1 MVDTDRLSHWL
12 LCCAPYGCRMPT
24 VHSLGKSSRTYTVD
38 ALCSILVAV
47 NFSGWLT
54 PALMHV
60 FPTLCQP
67 AWPSVEL
74 VVANKYGFSVTTE
87 HWEWTPRTYFSALV
101 MSTGI
106 STGTILR
113 EPLPCWYARRYLPSS
128 AFCKGSFLI
137 PCQVCNLSTTLILT
151 QILFKSYWRTTL
163 F

>member
-24 VHSLGKSSRTYTVD
+24 VHSWGKSSRTYTVD
-38 ALCSILVAV
+38 ALCHILVAV

-74 VVANKYGFSVTTE
+74 VVANKYGFSVTAE
-87 HWEWTPRTYFSALV
+87 HWEWTLRTSAHWLCRLESVLAPLYVNPYRVGMLEGIWQAVFSVNDL
-101 MSTGI
+101 
-106 STGTILR
+106 
-113 EPLPCWYARRYLPSS
+113 CWFHVKS
-128 AFCKGSFLI
+128 AIYQRL
-137 PCQVCNLSTTLILT
+137 
-151 QILFKSYWRTTL
+151 
-163 F
+163 